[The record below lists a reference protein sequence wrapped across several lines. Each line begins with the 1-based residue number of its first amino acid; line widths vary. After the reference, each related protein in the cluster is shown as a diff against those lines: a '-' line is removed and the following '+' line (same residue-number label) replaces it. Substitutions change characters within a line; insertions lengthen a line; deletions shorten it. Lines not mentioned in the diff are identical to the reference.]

1 MARIVLIED
10 DSAIRSS
17 LTRDLTTA
25 GHVVNASGSGAEGL
39 SAALADRP
47 DVVVLDL
54 GLPDL
59 DGRDVMMMLR
69 AIRDVPVIV
78 ITARDDDAS
87 MVRLLDAGADDYVV
101 KPFRATQLDARIRA
115 VLRRTTSTQDPA
127 ERTIAVGRLV
137 IDPGS
142 REVTLDGANV
152 DALPQG
158 VRPGLGAGA
167 PGRRGG
173 VEARAARRGVAATV
187 GRRRPHRGRP
197 PLVVAAQAR

>member
-1 MARIVLIED
+1 M
-10 DSAIRSS
+10 
-17 LTRDLTTA
+17 
-25 GHVVNASGSGAEGL
+25 
-39 SAALADRP
+39 ADRP

-87 MVRLLDAGADDYVV
+87 MVRLDAGADDYVV

-127 ERTIAVGRLV
+127 GRTIAVGRLV

-152 DALPQG
+152 ELSRKEFDLVWAL
-158 VRPGLGAGA
+158 
-167 PGRRGG
+167 
-173 VEARAARRGVAATV
+173 ARRVGEVVSSKSCSLRCGSNRGAAATA
-187 GRRRPHRGRP
+187 PWTSTSRG
-197 PLVVAAQAR
+197 